1 MPRQMVMKL
10 AQQCITFPRKLALT
24 TLSAALLT
32 YEGWHAQFLGFVQGV
47 HSSSH
52 SFMVP
57 HTSVL
62 SDTAFTLG
70 KLPGPWWNTF
80 EGRREC
86 FEENGEPKPPYE
98 MDPIQVQL
106 ERIGVEDMPPT
117 GDDRRRLAEA
127 E

>member
-1 MPRQMVMKL
+1 
-10 AQQCITFPRKLALT
+10 
-24 TLSAALLT
+24 
-32 YEGWHAQFLGFVQGV
+32 
-47 HSSSH
+47 
-52 SFMVP
+52 MVP

-70 KLPGPWWNTF
+70 KLPGPW
-80 EGRREC
+80 
-86 FEENGEPKPPYE
+86 ENGEPKPPYE

-127 E
+127 ELQRGQSSSIHRCRCRVNW